1 MAYISIN
8 DMSVEFKLYGVN
20 SRSLKNN
27 ILSRA
32 TGGFVAKGAD
42 DSISVKA
49 LNKISLKIKDGDR
62 VGLVGHNGA
71 GKSTLLRVLSGI
83 YRPSS
88 GTVSIFGS
96 VGALLDPMAGMDGE
110 STGMENIYLRGFMIG
125 MSRQQ
130 IFDRIDDILAF
141 TELGEFINLP
151 VKTYSA
157 GMFSRLAFAISTS
170 FQPEIL
176 LIDEGIGAGDAAF
189 QEKASIRVQSLVDK
203 VHILMLA
210 SHNESLIQK
219 MCTKKIEFF
228 QGNITSIKDIER

>member
-141 TELGEFINLP
+141 TELGAFINLP